1 MMWWR
6 VTRPDESRHFL
17 VLVVAGRIA
26 VMGPG
31 ATSFL
36 FVEIGDHWNTARP
49 LLEDSGFSCVM
60 VPS

>member
-6 VTRPDESRHFL
+6 VTRPDESHFL
-17 VLVVAGRIA
+17 VLVVADRIA
-26 VMGPG
+26 IMGPG
-31 ATSFL
+31 ASLLSF
-36 FVEIGDHWNTARP
+36 VDVGDHWNAARP